1 MKGNRKKRVF
11 PSGGSLYSSSS
22 PLGRAR
28 PSRRKKRNG
37 QRADPCRGADCLGP
51 RERAHPAYE
60 TVNLTIMPASGIER
74 EGTVNGI
81 PNELEKGR
89 EGIMIACEILP
100 DPALLRNPRK
110 ERRRMDLFIRY
121 PSEESVF
128 LLSPAHFFLF
138 LFFSLFLFPFSPF
151 VSPLLSRLFL
161 RFLFLSFPSFD
172 PLHVSLFSP
181 MRITCNNNGWKDG
194 FEVRFSGIFQA
205 TSLFQIYFLFRN
217 KFVSFF
223 FLFLFKYWFF
233 RFVSSVFSICIN
245 WLIELS
251 IKVFVRRLQKFCF
264 FYIIG
269 FLLLLYL
276 LEARSFYLASD
287 IRYRFYFLLITS
299 LIIFFFLKK
308 VSKKSGHPFF

>member
-1 MKGNRKKRVF
+1 MLATGCTGREEEEGETRRGGDGGKEAPSRMKGNRKKRVF

-138 LFFSLFLFPFSPF
+138 LFFFLIPFSLLALCLPF
-151 VSPLLSRLFL
+151 AL
-161 RFLFLSFPSFD
+161 
-172 PLHVSLFSP
+172 
-181 MRITCNNNGWKDG
+181 
-194 FEVRFSGIFQA
+194 
-205 TSLFQIYFLFRN
+205 
-217 KFVSFF
+217 
-223 FLFLFKYWFF
+223 
-233 RFVSSVFSICIN
+233 
-245 WLIELS
+245 
-251 IKVFVRRLQKFCF
+251 
-264 FYIIG
+264 
-269 FLLLLYL
+269 
-276 LEARSFYLASD
+276 
-287 IRYRFYFLLITS
+287 
-299 LIIFFFLKK
+299 
-308 VSKKSGHPFF
+308 

>member
-223 FLFLFKYWFF
+223 FFCSFLNIDFSVSFHPYFRAKIAKVLFLLHY
-233 RFVSSVFSICIN
+233 
-245 WLIELS
+245 
-251 IKVFVRRLQKFCF
+251 
-264 FYIIG
+264 
-269 FLLLLYL
+269 
-276 LEARSFYLASD
+276 
-287 IRYRFYFLLITS
+287 
-299 LIIFFFLKK
+299 
-308 VSKKSGHPFF
+308 